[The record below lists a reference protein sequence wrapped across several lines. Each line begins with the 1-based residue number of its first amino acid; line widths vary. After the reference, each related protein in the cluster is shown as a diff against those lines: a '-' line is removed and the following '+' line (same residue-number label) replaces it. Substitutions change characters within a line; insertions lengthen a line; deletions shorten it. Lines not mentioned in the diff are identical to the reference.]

1 MTTWDNLNLKRNR
14 NPSRKGKAGR
24 QTAPVHPQ
32 WGDGN
37 NAPAQPPQSQ
47 NGAPYRQPQS
57 YGYTQQ
63 QNYPQP
69 QQQNGYGVAQQPAGY
84 PQAPQYAYG
93 NPQPP
98 PQAAPQFS
106 PQYSSSPQP
115 TRDVGAPPAASGGGG
130 MLYSPGNP
138 LRGYPAGTDRP
149 IAQMAANGDIM
160 ANPQDTMFP
169 SSPDIPLRELPM
181 NLPLEETQT
190 GRLMFGVGVNS
201 DAGLVGNV
209 TIDEQNFDWRNV
221 PESWEDIWEGRAW
234 RGAGERFRIE
244 LVPGTEVQ
252 RYMISYQDPY
262 LMDQPLAFGL
272 SGYYYQRIYTEWTE
286 NRVGGTVSLGYQF
299 THDLTGTVRFEG
311 QDVTIGHPEYPVPSL
326 LDVLGRNPL
335 YTFTAQL
342 QHDTRDNPFLAT
354 EGHLLSGSIAETVGS
369 FQYPSASFEFSQFF
383 KIFQRADRSG
393 NQILNLDFRAGW
405 SGDDTPIFQRFYAG
419 GFSSIRGFA
428 FRGVTPRD
436 PIYGMGVGG
445 DFQMLG
451 TAQYLFPI
459 TADDM
464 LKGVVFVDAGTVE
477 PTITDW
483 NQRVRVAPGFGLRI
497 SIPMMGPAPIA
508 LDFAFPLN
516 PQPGDQ
522 QQVFSF
528 FVGFNH

>member
-1 MTTWDNLNLKRNR
+1 MGLMTTWDNLNLKRNR

-24 QTAPVHPQ
+24 QTAPVHPR
-32 WGDGN
+32 
-37 NAPAQPPQSQ
+37 S
-47 NGAPYRQPQS
+47 GATETTRLPNRLNRKRRAYRQPQS

-130 MLYSPGNP
+130 MLYSPGDP

-221 PESWEDIWEGRAW
+221 PESWEDIWEGRAL
-234 RGAGERFRIE
+234 RGAGERFRM
-244 LVPGTEVQ
+244 EVGA
-252 RYMISYQDPY
+252 RHRGPA
-262 LMDQPLAFGL
+262 LHDQL
-272 SGYYYQRIYTEWTE
+272 SG
-286 NRVGGTVSLGYQF
+286 
-299 THDLTGTVRFEG
+299 
-311 QDVTIGHPEYPVPSL
+311 PVP
-326 LDVLGRNPL
+326 DGPAVW
-335 YTFTAQL
+335 
-342 QHDTRDNPFLAT
+342 
-354 EGHLLSGSIAETVGS
+354 
-369 FQYPSASFEFSQFF
+369 PSASAVTTTS
-383 KIFQRADRSG
+383 ASTRSG
-393 NQILNLDFRAGW
+393 RKTASAAPSAWAI
-405 SGDDTPIFQRFYAG
+405 
-419 GFSSIRGFA
+419 SSR
-428 FRGVTPRD
+428 T
-436 PIYGMGVGG
+436 
-445 DFQMLG
+445 
-451 TAQYLFPI
+451 T
-459 TADDM
+459 
-464 LKGVVFVDAGTVE
+464 
-477 PTITDW
+477 
-483 NQRVRVAPGFGLRI
+483 
-497 SIPMMGPAPIA
+497 
-508 LDFAFPLN
+508 
-516 PQPGDQ
+516 
-522 QQVFSF
+522 
-528 FVGFNH
+528 